1 MAEKEFDQLT
11 PEEKKARFQKAFD
24 DYNSGFVEVDYAL
37 RSVASI
43 RVEEALEDAGRG
55 LEEFKPAQRRVL
67 FEAAKADL
75 NMEHYMNPKFSASHM
90 KFIMEQEMVGRDV
103 TWLPIGK
110 ILHRSIVDK
119 PLTRDQIRRIKERMQ
134 RAEPKESVIADLH
147 EKKKKRSGFRRNR
160 DSKKRKESGSMARK
174 ADIWDI

>member
-90 KFIMEQEMVGRDV
+90 KFIWSRKWQVRMSHGFLSGKSF
-103 TWLPIGK
+103 TGALWTNHLPE
-110 ILHRSIVDK
+110 
-119 PLTRDQIRRIKERMQ
+119 TR
-134 RAEPKESVIADLH
+134 
-147 EKKKKRSGFRRNR
+147 
-160 DSKKRKESGSMARK
+160 
-174 ADIWDI
+174 

>member
-55 LEEFKPAQRRVL
+55 LEESKPAQRRVL

-147 EKKKKRSGFRRNR
+147 EKKKEAVRVP
-160 DSKKRKESGSMARK
+160 KKQGQQKEKGER
-174 ADIWDI
+174 

>member
-67 FEAAKADL
+67 LKQQ
-75 NMEHYMNPKFSASHM
+75 K
-90 KFIMEQEMVGRDV
+90 Q
-103 TWLPIGK
+103 T
-110 ILHRSIVDK
+110 
-119 PLTRDQIRRIKERMQ
+119 
-134 RAEPKESVIADLH
+134 
-147 EKKKKRSGFRRNR
+147 
-160 DSKKRKESGSMARK
+160 
-174 ADIWDI
+174 